1 MNQLQLI
8 YLRFVLCNVL
18 FKFLY
23 STQLTLYTKDKDTSA
38 TYTHLQRDTTQF
50 NFEDDYQTGPEQ
62 VVETSVTVND
72 NSPIQDYVHPDDD
85 TQPSYEP
92 TNCCQG
98 LAPQYCYCMRALQ
111 HLQICHFIT
120 PRELDQKQRY
130 IFN

>member
-23 STQLTLYTKDKDTSA
+23 SIQLTLKTKDKDTSA

-50 NFEDDYQTGPEQ
+50 NFEDDYRTGPEQ

-72 NSPIQDYVHPDDD
+72 NSPVQD
-85 TQPSYEP
+85 
-92 TNCCQG
+92 
-98 LAPQYCYCMRALQ
+98 
-111 HLQICHFIT
+111 
-120 PRELDQKQRY
+120 
-130 IFN
+130 